1 MKALNIIDYN
11 DLNENK
17 FYNKVCIYIIVVL
30 ILVFISIIVLLK
42 IKKSIYYSNRVFIIG
57 DNIITNIAIDDL
69 NNITNH
75 QYMIIDKNY
84 IKYEIKNIEL
94 VSDVITYYKVSL
106 SLENNYKKN
115 NIMEYKIQ
123 LQKDNMLNYLI
134 SFIGG

>member
-1 MKALNIIDYN
+1 MRALNIIDYN

-94 VSDVITYYKVSL
+94 VSDLITYYKVSL

>member
-1 MKALNIIDYN
+1 MRALNIIDYN

-57 DNIITNIAIDDL
+57 DNIITNVAIDDL

>member
-1 MKALNIIDYN
+1 MRALNIIDYN

-30 ILVFISIIVLLK
+30 ILLFISIIVLLK

-123 LQKDNMLNYLI
+123 LQKENMLNYFI

>member
-1 MKALNIIDYN
+1 MRALNIIDYN

>member
-1 MKALNIIDYN
+1 MRALNIIDYN

-75 QYMIIDKNY
+75 QYMIINKNY

>member
-1 MKALNIIDYN
+1 
-11 DLNENK
+11 
-17 FYNKVCIYIIVVL
+17 
-30 ILVFISIIVLLK
+30 
-42 IKKSIYYSNRVFIIG
+42 
-57 DNIITNIAIDDL
+57 
-69 NNITNH
+69 
-75 QYMIIDKNY
+75 MIIDKNY

>member
-1 MKALNIIDYN
+1 MRALNIIDYN

-57 DNIITNIAIDDL
+57 DNIVTNIAIDDL

-94 VSDVITYYKVSL
+94 VSDVIAYYKVSL

>member
-1 MKALNIIDYN
+1 MRALNIIDYN

-30 ILVFISIIVLLK
+30 ILLFISIIVLLK